1 MTDYKKIVIKR
12 DLEMGAVMT
21 VFRQK
26 AERLTV
32 QVIMETRQ
40 VAWTRTADKT
50 DGVCEHILRFFFFL
64 KYSPSLSLC
73 WLHITISSVCLEQL
87 FCDLSVDLFEIREI
101 RPGRNSKDFER
112 FKDGK
117 DKHDDNACFTIFY
130 GSQFV
135 LNTLSLGG
143 EMFISFINI
152 LR

>member
-1 MTDYKKIVIKR
+1 MARLGQQGEMTEYRKIVIKR
-12 DLEMGAVMT
+12 DMEMGVVMT

-50 DGVCEHILRFFFFL
+50 DGVL
-64 KYSPSLSLC
+64 
-73 WLHITISSVCLEQL
+73 
-87 FCDLSVDLFEIREI
+87 DLFEIREI

-117 DKHDDNACFTIFY
+117 DKHDENTCFTVFY

-135 LNTLSLGG
+135 LNTLSLG
-143 EMFISFINI
+143 
-152 LR
+152 